1 MNSLLFSPRNN
12 INIQGATAKVVL
24 VLWALWSGKTHFI
37 NSLLPYTPEKTKIL
51 VNDIWSINID
61 AKRLKNPNITT
72 LSEWCVCCEDIWG
85 LRKALIDAKTSDMI
99 IIEPTWIAGWD
110 DILSLVKSLWFDIRV
125 ITLQDIQHFW
135 ESKPNST
142 RTPEENKVREVL
154 MEILKNQIQV
164 ADIIGYTKM
173 SEKFSEVQDW
183 VKNINKTAKGYI
195 IPKES
200 WENMWENPQVIEI
213 FQKLQESTTKQVGMV
228 LSIKKEKSA
237 PSHKNPLKTH
247 SWTQEIQNLS
257 FEGLKKYLEKNPQII
272 RAKWVIENISFNYT
286 LWSLDIEWYS
296 ESQNCANFISPEN
309 LEIPENISMNSQM
322 SSEKTYEMIPK
333 EKFQEKID
341 ILISQYHER
350 INLNK
355 QKKLLEG
362 DTEKNAQKIKI
373 LEVTIKMLEDDM
385 KYDNPHI
392 WLEYKI
398 EAYKNSSSEINTI
411 ADFKKH
417 AQSPTYICH
426 KRLHFLNKAMKEK
439 FGKDIFDE
447 NLDQN
452 MWVREFFAWDDK
464 TLSLDEDFMK
474 LWLQYEYFE
483 IQGETKKWENFS
495 K

>member
-1 MNSLLFSPRNN
+1 
-12 INIQGATAKVVL
+12 
-24 VLWALWSGKTHFI
+24 
-37 NSLLPYTPEKTKIL
+37 
-51 VNDIWSINID
+51 
-61 AKRLKNPNITT
+61 
-72 LSEWCVCCEDIWG
+72 
-85 LRKALIDAKTSDMI
+85 
-99 IIEPTWIAGWD
+99 
-110 DILSLVKSLWFDIRV
+110 
-125 ITLQDIQHFW
+125 
-135 ESKPNST
+135 
-142 RTPEENKVREVL
+142 
-154 MEILKNQIQV
+154 
-164 ADIIGYTKM
+164 
-173 SEKFSEVQDW
+173 
-183 VKNINKTAKGYI
+183 
-195 IPKES
+195 
-200 WENMWENPQVIEI
+200 
-213 FQKLQESTTKQVGMV
+213 
-228 LSIKKEKSA
+228 
-237 PSHKNPLKTH
+237 
-247 SWTQEIQNLS
+247 
-257 FEGLKKYLEKNPQII
+257 
-272 RAKWVIENISFNYT
+272 
-286 LWSLDIEWYS
+286 
-296 ESQNCANFISPEN
+296 
-309 LEIPENISMNSQM
+309 M

-452 MWVREFFAWDDK
+452 M
-464 TLSLDEDFMK
+464 
-474 LWLQYEYFE
+474 
-483 IQGETKKWENFS
+483 
-495 K
+495 